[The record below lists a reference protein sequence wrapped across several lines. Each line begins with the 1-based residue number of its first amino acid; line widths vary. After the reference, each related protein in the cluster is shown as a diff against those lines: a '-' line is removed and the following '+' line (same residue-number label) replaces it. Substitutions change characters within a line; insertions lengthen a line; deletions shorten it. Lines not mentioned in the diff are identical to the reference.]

1 MREFL
6 SRPDLFPGLDAGCLE
21 RLAAL
26 GRARTLNAGEYL
38 FLLGDNA
45 DDFYLVVRGTMDL
58 CFPMSLRGAVKDI
71 SVESVGQGEI
81 LGWSALVKPY
91 RFTLSARAVEP
102 SEVVAFARRELLQL
116 FESEPAAGY
125 AFLTKLSEVVGLR
138 LLTFQ
143 ALWARGLKQLLE
155 AEIQARAG

>member
-6 SRPDLFPGLDAGCLE
+6 SRPELFPGLDACGVE

-26 GRARTLNAGEYL
+26 GRTRSLGAGEYL

-45 DDFYLVVRGTMDL
+45 DDFYLVIRGTMEL

-91 RFTLSARAVEP
+91 RFTLSARAAQP
-102 SEVVAFARRELLQL
+102 SEVLAFARRELLTL
-116 FESEPAAGY
+116 FQSEPAVGY

-143 ALWARGLKQLLE
+143 ALWARGLQQLLE
-155 AEIQARAG
+155 AEIKGRAG